1 MSCGGKPSWRPPVG
15 RLLVVGE
22 GKFGVCAAAA
32 DDDDDDDDD
41 ADPMAARTAIAS
53 RNATD
58 IAIFIFVSLRENFF
72 YIFLNICR
80 LNTHRIKEGKRG
92 KGGKKRFVGLLG

>member
-1 MSCGGKPSWRPPVG
+1 MSCGVKPSWRPPVG

-32 DDDDDDDDD
+32 AADDD
-41 ADPMAARTAIAS
+41 ADPMAARTAIVS

-58 IAIFIFVSLRENFF
+58 IAIFILSVCAK
-72 YIFLNICR
+72 YIYVYISEYL
-80 LNTHRIKEGKRG
+80 
-92 KGGKKRFVGLLG
+92 